1 MKKVGLLTYHG
12 AINYGSVLQAYALQ
26 QTILKTG
33 NDCEI
38 IDYRPKKQSDIYA
51 MFRKPNTIKNI
62 MIDLWALGDYSFMK
76 RRNDSFESFLKNRLK
91 LTENKFLTSDQVG
104 QIEEKFDVFC
114 TGSDQVWNLSAPD
127 YDEVYFMNFTKK
139 RKFSYAASMGGVSN
153 IEYWKCCAKE
163 HIKDLKLVDSLDCI
177 SVREKSAVPL
187 LEDYTKKD
195 IKVVLDPTLLMDK
208 EQWKDIVGENKIKGK
223 YIFLYSIGYS
233 EEVYQ
238 LGKKLS
244 ELYKIPMVTVYA
256 LRTNY
261 KYFSKGVKRA
271 KYESPEDFLSL
282 IHNAEYVVTNSFH
295 GTAFS
300 INFQK
305 EFWVAARHDQA
316 GNAVVDERLENILT
330 KTELMNR
337 VVDVNSEEMTDFDA
351 KIDFQKVSENLK
363 PLVQDSIDFLKEG
376 INERC

>member
-26 QTILKTG
+26 QTILKIG
-33 NDCEI
+33 NECEI

-51 MFRKPNTIKNI
+51 IFRKPNSIKNI
-62 MIDLWALGDYSFMK
+62 MIDIWALADYRFLK
-76 RRNDSFESFLKNRLK
+76 KRNDSFESFLKNKLK
-91 LTENKFLTSDQVG
+91 LTEHNFLTSNRVG
-104 QIEEKFDVFC
+104 EIEGKFDVFC
-114 TGSDQVWNLSAPD
+114 TGSDQVWNISAPD
-127 YDEVYFMNFTKK
+127 YDEVYFMNFTQK
-139 RKFSYAASMGGVSN
+139 RKISYAASMGGVSN
-153 IEYWKCCAKE
+153 IEYWKSCAKE
-163 HIKDLKLVDSLDCI
+163 YIKDLELVDSLDSV

-187 LEDYTKKD
+187 LKEYTEKD
-195 IKVVLDPTLLMDK
+195 IKVVLDPTLLMNK
-208 EQWKDIVGENKIKGK
+208 EQWENVTSDNKIKGK

-244 ELYKIPMVTVYA
+244 ELYNIPMVTVYA

-271 KYESPEDFLSL
+271 KNESPEDFLSL

-305 EFWVAARHDQA
+305 DFWVAARHDNE
-316 GNAVVDERLENILT
+316 GNAVIDERLENILSN
-330 KTELMNR
+330 TELLNR
-337 VVDVNSEEMTDFDA
+337 VIDVNSDDA
-351 KIDFQKVSENLK
+351 VNYDEKIDFQKVSECLK
-363 PLVQDSIDFLKEG
+363 PLVEDSIAFLKEG
-376 INERC
+376 IN